1 MKYPY
6 KNQERAKR
14 KLGIDDYI
22 LFSYNGD
29 GVNSGIVD
37 ELDERNVRI
46 VDVNGE
52 GGEILVEINDITLYY
67 DTKWDDIE
75 SDD

>member
-1 MKYPY
+1 MEYPY

-14 KLGIDDYI
+14 KLSIDDYI